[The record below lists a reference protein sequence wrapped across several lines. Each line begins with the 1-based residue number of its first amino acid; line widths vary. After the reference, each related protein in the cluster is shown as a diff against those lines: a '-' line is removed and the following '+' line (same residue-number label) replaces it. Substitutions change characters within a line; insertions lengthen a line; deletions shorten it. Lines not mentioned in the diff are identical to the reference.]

1 MRMSCCSF
9 INACVK
15 LNRCVYRSKGFEG
28 EYIGHQKVFE
38 CSFGRQYFIDK
49 DEAFRSCFQGSE
61 QEEEVH
67 IWPAFIQDPEL
78 DQKAFE
84 GAHEVTKQLS
94 SSGVRLEGCESVGIY
109 VSGEEFFVKNK
120 RIIEQR
126 ENLQLVTWTYKDKSY
141 YGFELYDN
149 MMLEFYVPTPKLN
162 GHALRSSVIMKFRTL
177 NIQELCTSSIPRVA
191 MSFEDVEVG
200 QIICYKPKQNL
211 TDYSKIVHVSK
222 NLVRAKSYRGSES
235 IWLSKLLEEKML
247 SNIIQIIALE
257 NVPTEDVRTLLEAI
271 HYV

>member
-1 MRMSCCSF
+1 MQMSCCSF

-15 LNRCVYRSKGFEG
+15 LGRCVYRSKGFEG

-38 CSFGRQYFIDK
+38 CRFGRQYFIDK
-49 DEAFRSCFQGSE
+49 DEAFRSRFQVSE
-61 QEEEVH
+61 QEEVH
-67 IWPAFIQDPEL
+67 IWPAFIQEPEL

-84 GAHEVTKQLS
+84 GAHEVTKQDS

-109 VSGEEFFVKNK
+109 VSGEELFVKNK

-126 ENLQLVTWTYKDKSY
+126 GNLQLVTWTHRDKSY
-141 YGFELYDN
+141 YGFELYGN

-177 NIQELCTSSIPRVA
+177 DTQELCTSSIPRVA
-191 MSFEDVEVG
+191 MSFEDVTVG
-200 QIICYKPKQNL
+200 QVICYKPKPNL

-235 IWLSKLLEEKML
+235 IWLSKLLEEKIL
-247 SNIIQIIALE
+247 SNTIQIIELE
-257 NVPTEDVRTLLEAI
+257 SVPAEDVRTLLEAI
-271 HYV
+271 CCV